1 MNLFSKRNH
10 VLLRELTV
18 TDFKL
23 PVVYLEVQHPFGL
36 VFWTIS
42 NLTGVA
48 PSIRQRAINAEEWRF
63 VIYVTII
70 NK

>member
-42 NLTGVA
+42 NLTGC
-48 PSIRQRAINAEEWRF
+48 RTFN
-63 VIYVTII
+63 
-70 NK
+70 